1 MYSSVILAKRV
12 LCAVVVAL
20 LSLVVVVTSATA
32 TTKTP
37 VSVQVRLN
45 VTSIRSGHSIHGTAI
60 LTNASSKSILIQS
73 FNCYQW
79 LYVGLA
85 NKTIPYDPAVPTSA
99 CPNSVTLKHGAN
111 RVPIT
116 VSTKYYHC
124 VQGPQKGTIEVP
136 RCTKL
141 GMPALPKG
149 SYHVVVLT
157 NGLPQ
162 FAPYTSRIRVTLS

>member
-1 MYSSVILAKRV
+1 MRSRRALA
-12 LCAVVVAL
+12 AVVVAVL
-20 LSLVVVVTSATA
+20 ALVAVVTPASATS
-32 TTKTP
+32 KTP
-37 VSVQVRLN
+37 VSVQVKLN

-99 CPNSVTLKHGAN
+99 CPNSVTLKPGAN

-124 VQGPQKGTIEVP
+124 VQGPQKGTVEVP
-136 RCTKL
+136 HCTKL

-157 NGLPQ
+157 NGLSR
-162 FAPYTSRIRVTLS
+162 FAPYTSRVRVTLS